1 MSSLIAFARRVA
13 LRGVIAVLALGGLL
27 AGCGGGGDGGTSVEV
42 GVVVPVE
49 EVEVAPLALALTRVG
64 PQAVEVEWSDDP
76 LVASFLVLRDGFA
89 LARVDATSLVDASV
103 FVDFTYCYRVEGYD
117 ASGLLV
123 AASST
128 GCITIFP

>member
-27 AGCGGGGDGGTSVEV
+27 AGCGGGGGVEV

-117 ASGLLV
+117 ASGLLLV

>member
-1 MSSLIAFARRVA
+1 MSSLTAFARRVA

-27 AGCGGGGDGGTSVEV
+27 AGCGGGGDVAV

-49 EVEVAPLALALTRVG
+49 QVEVVPLALALTRVG

-76 LVASFLVLRDGFA
+76 IVASFLVLRDGFV
-89 LARVDATSLVDASV
+89 LARVDALSLVDASV
-103 FVDFTYCYRVEGYD
+103 FVDFTYCYQVEGYD